1 MFICMKSRQSV
12 KLGCLEK
19 KLMYSLEVMKLYE
32 VTVLIQSFM
41 KLLVELFFP
50 ETLSE
55 SLSYLNLDKLLNLV
69 I

>member
-1 MFICMKSRQSV
+1 
-12 KLGCLEK
+12 
-19 KLMYSLEVMKLYE
+19 
-32 VTVLIQSFM
+32 M
-41 KLLVELFFP
+41 KLLLELRFP